1 MADRP
6 TFRDK
11 VAPNGPKR
19 LLALDGGGILGAISI
34 EYLVRIEDLLREGLK
49 RDESFVLADYFDYV
63 GGTSTG
69 AIIATCIA
77 LGMSAREVRQFYHT
91 RGAEMFDRAF
101 VLRRLRYKYSDRKL
115 AELLQATIDQIT
127 GEKNTKFGSERLRT
141 LLMVVL
147 RNATTDSPWPL
158 SNNPNAKYNDRQ
170 RPDCNLELPLWQI
183 VRASTAAPTYF
194 PPEVVAVGSQAFVFV
209 DGGVT
214 VFNNPALQL
223 FLMAT
228 VDAYRLN
235 WPAGAD
241 KMLLVSIGT
250 GATPDA
256 NPELQAGDMNLLYNA
271 TRIPSALMAAA
282 SAQQDMVCRVLG
294 RCVHG
299 APLDREVGDLLTPD
313 LTGADPCPALA
324 GPLGKGKLFTY
335 ARYNVDLTPAGLEA
349 LNLSDIRVEDVQ
361 EMDSVDHIPDLARV
375 GEVAAGRD
383 VKAKHFQGFL

>member
-335 ARYNVDLTPAGLEA
+335 ARSRRWTRSTTSPTWPG
-349 LNLSDIRVEDVQ
+349 S
-361 EMDSVDHIPDLARV
+361 
-375 GEVAAGRD
+375 GR
-383 VKAKHFQGFL
+383 